1 MTFIYPLQ
9 KENERINLYKYDG
22 ENLKPTN
29 QQISSKDLTDHNFT
43 TICFLDLE
51 TTGTYKLEDKII
63 EIAMK
68 TVVIDR
74 ETGNLLSVMEEYESL
89 EDPGIPISDK
99 ATLINGITNEMVIG
113 KKIDWDKVET
123 MVKASDLLVAHNANF
138 DRGFLDKY
146 LPISQDKIW
155 ACSYKD
161 IAWLSK
167 GFSSSKL
174 ELLCIWHGFYYDS
187 HRAMNDVNSMIHL
200 VTHDHYPIGEKPIC
214 ELMDNSQ
221 KPYFKIIAE
230 NFKYN
235 PILKDKIK
243 SNGYKWDGDNKL
255 WWKRIEYNLHD
266 DLETEKEWLTDTIYG
281 DYFLGKIE
289 EIPLTEKYKE

>member
-1 MTFIYPLQ
+1 MTYIYSSQ
-9 KENERINLYKYDG
+9 KENETINLYKYKG

-29 QQISSKDLTDHNFT
+29 QQISSKDQTDHNFT

-146 LPISQDKIW
+146 R
-155 ACSYKD
+155 
-161 IAWLSK
+161 
-167 GFSSSKL
+167 
-174 ELLCIWHGFYYDS
+174 E
-187 HRAMNDVNSMIHL
+187 
-200 VTHDHYPIGEKPIC
+200 
-214 ELMDNSQ
+214 
-221 KPYFKIIAE
+221 
-230 NFKYN
+230 
-235 PILKDKIK
+235 
-243 SNGYKWDGDNKL
+243 
-255 WWKRIEYNLHD
+255 
-266 DLETEKEWLTDTIYG
+266 
-281 DYFLGKIE
+281 
-289 EIPLTEKYKE
+289 